1 MVVDK
6 RLKKEIK
13 KEGIKKEMKKLPHY
27 IELKKKKKR
36 GFFVFFSVLHIP
48 AIARDPT
55 RKTHVRSG
63 RSRPNIEEAAVCDR
77 RVRHP
82 PFRTPNPAAN
92 LTVVWQGRP
101 WSLIWHDHLIITLYT
116 TNNRIYILPPPPPTH
131 THTHPSPHKKQYFFF
146 GMGSHLP

>member
-6 RLKKEIK
+6 RL
-13 KEGIKKEMKKLPHY
+13 EGIKKRNEKQQQNHL
-27 IELKKKKKR
+27 ITSNLKKR

-101 WSLIWHDHLIITLYT
+101 WSLIRHDHLIITLYT
-116 TNNRIYILPPPPPTH
+116 TNNRIYIYITPPPPYTH
-131 THTHPSPHKKQYFFF
+131 TQTYPPPHKKQYFFF